1 MESKRK
7 ERRKRRKLL
16 FAIIMVLFVGI
27 VLTTSTYAWFTANQT
42 VTVQDINVNV
52 ATSNGIQISVDGS
65 DWKALI
71 TNADIQ
77 SVGGQNNP
85 YPAAV
90 NQLPS
95 SMVPVSTVGALDSTT
110 AFMKMFKGQ
119 IVADET
125 TGVNELNSSASVET
139 NGTSGDF
146 VAFDLFFKV
155 TEALTVYL
163 TDASEVVTSDVTSKG
178 IENAARIAFINQG
191 TTSASSTV
199 STIQNLKNT
208 SATPIIWEPNFDAH
222 TQAGINNASSVYAYD
237 TAWTVTNGEYS
248 CEAATGHQCVLEASG
263 TRAQVD
269 SYYGVKT
276 TFTGEA
282 LNSHDTNKFGVVTPD
297 LQTAKVNGIQSNAYL
312 SAFNLAAGITKVRIY
327 MWIEGQDVDC
337 EDNASGSNL
346 TFSLQFSILDSAS

>member
-1 MESKRK
+1 MVSKRK
-7 ERRKRRKLL
+7 ERRKKRKLL

-42 VTVQDINVNV
+42 VTVDDINVNV
-52 ATSNGIQISVDGS
+52 ATSSGIQISVDGS

-77 SVGGQNNP
+77 SVGGQNRP

-95 SMVPVSTVGALDSTT
+95 SMVPVSTIGALDSTT
-110 AFMKMFKGQ
+110 AFMKMYRGT
-119 IVADET
+119 IEANAT
-125 TGVNELNSSASVET
+125 TGVNELNSVASVET

-146 VAFDLFFKV
+146 VVFDLFFKV

-163 TDASEVVTSDVTSKG
+163 TDESEVVTSDATSKG
-178 IENAARIAFINQG
+178 IENAARIAFINEG
-191 TTSASSTV
+191 NTSASSTV
-199 STIQNLKNT
+199 STIQQLKNT

-237 TAWTVTNGEYS
+237 TPWTESGGSYT
-248 CEAATGHQCVLEASG
+248 CEAASGHQCVLEATG
-263 TRAQVD
+263 ERAQVA

-276 TFTGEA
+276 TFTGEP
-282 LNSHDTNKFGVVTPD
+282 LNSHDTSKFSVVTPTI
-297 LQTAKVNGIQSNAYL
+297 QTEKVNGIQSSAYQNVF
-312 SAFNLAAGITKVRIY
+312 SLAAGITKIRIY

-346 TFSLQFSILDSAS
+346 TFSLQFSILEHA